1 MVPGPMPSRLA
12 SRLAGLALCL
22 GTTPL
27 GAQPEASPAC
37 SPATVLEVIP
47 PPVARASADAPPPVP
62 STPTSP
68 PTSPPAESD
77 YRQQLTAT
85 AYGWPR
91 RDHWCIWVEPVSSDG
106 PAARWDQAWLE
117 AVEAALASWG
127 ELVPIQRVNQPERA
141 QVRILRRR
149 PPLRGG
155 RASHGRAELQ
165 LVVAQRDGQRQLE
178 PQVALQISPGQRP
191 SAMQAT
197 ALHELGHALGL
208 WGHSETPGDAM
219 AAVPGAMPVL
229 ELSARDRATFL
240 WLQQQPGLEL
250 TPSRP

>member
-1 MVPGPMPSRLA
+1 MPLRLA
-12 SRLAGLALCL
+12 SWLAGLALWL

-27 GAQPEASPAC
+27 AAQPQAGPAC
-37 SPATVLEVIP
+37 SPTTVLEVIP
-47 PPVARASADAPPPVP
+47 PPAARASADAPPPAP
-62 STPTSP
+62 PAPTAP
-68 PTSPPAESD
+68 PTAPPAERD
-77 YRQQLTAT
+77 YRQQLRGTPF
-85 AYGWPR
+85 GWPR
-91 RDHWCIWVEPVSSDG
+91 RDHWCVWVEPVTSEG

-117 AVEAALASWG
+117 AVDAALASWA
-127 ELVPIQRVNQPERA
+127 ELVPIQRVTLPEAA

-165 LVVAQRDGQRQLE
+165 LVVVQRDGQRQLE
-178 PQVALQISPGQRP
+178 PQVVVQISPGQRP

-208 WGHSETPGDAM
+208 WGHSEEPGDAM

-229 ELSARDRATFL
+229 ELSTRDRATFF
-240 WLQQQPGLEL
+240 WLQQQPGLRL
-250 TPSRP
+250 APSRP

>member
-1 MVPGPMPSRLA
+1 
-12 SRLAGLALCL
+12 
-22 GTTPL
+22 
-27 GAQPEASPAC
+27 
-37 SPATVLEVIP
+37 
-47 PPVARASADAPPPVP
+47 
-62 STPTSP
+62 
-68 PTSPPAESD
+68 
-77 YRQQLTAT
+77 
-85 AYGWPR
+85 
-91 RDHWCIWVEPVSSDG
+91 VEPVSSDG

-229 ELSARDRATFL
+229 ELSARDRATCL

>member
-1 MVPGPMPSRLA
+1 MPFRMA
-12 SRLAGLALCL
+12 SLLAGLALCL

-27 GAQPEASPAC
+27 AAQPEVSTAC
-37 SPATVLEVIP
+37 SRATVLEVIP
-47 PPVARASADAPPPVP
+47 PPVARASAHAPSPVP
-62 STPTSP
+62 PTPS
-68 PTSPPAESD
+68 SPPAEGD
-77 YRQQLTAT
+77 YRQQLRGTAF
-85 AYGWPR
+85 GWPR
-91 RDHWCIWVEPVSSDG
+91 RDHWCIWVEPASSEG

-117 AVEAALASWG
+117 AVEAALASWAT
-127 ELVPIQRVNQPERA
+127 LVPIQRVSQPEA
-141 QVRILRRR
+141 AHVRILRRR

-165 LVVAQRDGQRQLE
+165 LLVVQRDGQRQLE
-178 PQVALQISPGQRP
+178 PQVVVQISPGQRP

-219 AAVPGAMPVL
+219 ATVPGATPVL

-250 TPSRP
+250 PPSRP

>member
-1 MVPGPMPSRLA
+1 MAAGPGPLHLPTWLA
-12 SRLAGLALCL
+12 VLALCL
-22 GTTPL
+22 VNPL
-27 GAQPEASPAC
+27 PWRAQQEARPAC
-37 SPATVLEVIP
+37 CPATALEVIP
-47 PPVARASADAPPPVP
+47 PPTAPAPADPPPAF
-62 STPTSP
+62 SP
-68 PTSPPAESD
+68 PSPSEGID
-77 YRQQLTAT
+77 YRQRLAAT

-91 RDHWCIWVEPVSSDG
+91 RDHWCIWVEPLSSEG

-178 PQVALQISPGQRP
+178 PQVVVQISPGQRA

-240 WLQQQPGLEL
+240 WLQQQPGLKL